1 MHLCVMWRINWPNQ
15 ALQTDRGP
23 CSDSE
28 TPSSARAAAAA
39 ELGRSAAEGR
49 YRMGDVVRW
58 AVALYPEENAS
69 NREGRGVQ
77 QRQRSVSPP
86 EERIP
91 QALACVADRNLPA
104 FLESQHE

>member
-28 TPSSARAAAAA
+28 TPSSARA
-39 ELGRSAAEGR
+39 LRLSW
-49 YRMGDVVRW
+49 VVRRRRGVTGW
-58 AVALYPEENAS
+58 ATLFGGQFLYPEENAS